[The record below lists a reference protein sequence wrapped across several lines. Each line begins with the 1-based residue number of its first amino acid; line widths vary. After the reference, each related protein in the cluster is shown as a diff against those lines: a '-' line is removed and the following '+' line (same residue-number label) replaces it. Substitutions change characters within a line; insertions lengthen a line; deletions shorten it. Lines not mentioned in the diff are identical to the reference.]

1 MTEFFNTISDAAA
14 DKIELF
20 DFLKKKAGF
29 KIEDIL
35 LTGTVGGLASTMI
48 LVAVATAVY
57 NMYAGESNLKMFLI
71 FFLLLALMVVT
82 QRVLYHRW
90 VGKLERSVE
99 QTRNELC
106 EKLIATD
113 LKTVE
118 YLDKGEVYNRLTQEL
133 TNISQFGVYLIK
145 GVQAVF
151 IVLFT
156 SFYILQVFAPALLI
170 IAGLILFASVIYLAI
185 IKKIYSKYEELNRS
199 EINYFNWLNDVLYG
213 RKEIKLNAKL
223 RKHILS
229 AGDRISGELKD
240 RKLKIGSLY
249 NKSIVFTNAFF
260 YFLFGSVVFILPALY
275 QINTDTLLVLTAV
288 TIYLTD
294 PISNIV
300 SVVPL
305 FQKVAI
311 SIGFIGQLENALDAA
326 YEKEDMDNNKIDRFD
341 TIEMKDI
348 KFRYTV
354 EENEFLLGPV
364 NLTVNKGEITFIT
377 GGNGS
382 GKTTLM
388 KILASLYKPEE
399 GEILIDGK
407 SILSEPNAYRQMFGC
422 IFSDFH
428 LFEKVYGIKKES
440 FPAINERLKQ
450 FNLQDKVG
458 LIDNSFSTLNLST
471 GQKKRLAM
479 VVTLAEEKDI
489 YIFDEWAA
497 EQDPEYRDFF
507 YHELLKELKNLGK
520 TLIVVSHDERYFD
533 TADRLIRMDFGKIN
547 SFVNKN

>member
-1 MTEFFNTISDAAA
+1 
-14 DKIELF
+14 
-20 DFLKKKAGF
+20 
-29 KIEDIL
+29 
-35 LTGTVGGLASTMI
+35 MI
-48 LVAVATAVY
+48 
-57 NMYAGESNLKMFLI
+57 
-71 FFLLLALMVVT
+71 
-82 QRVLYHRW
+82 
-90 VGKLERSVE
+90 
-99 QTRNELC
+99 
-106 EKLIATD
+106 
-113 LKTVE
+113 
-118 YLDKGEVYNRLTQEL
+118 
-133 TNISQFGVYLIK
+133 
-145 GVQAVF
+145 
-151 IVLFT
+151 
-156 SFYILQVFAPALLI
+156 
-170 IAGLILFASVIYLAI
+170 
-185 IKKIYSKYEELNRS
+185 
-199 EINYFNWLNDVLYG
+199 
-213 RKEIKLNAKL
+213 
-223 RKHILS
+223 
-229 AGDRISGELKD
+229 
-240 RKLKIGSLY
+240 
-249 NKSIVFTNAFF
+249 
-260 YFLFGSVVFILPALY
+260 
-275 QINTDTLLVLTAV
+275 
-288 TIYLTD
+288 
-294 PISNIV
+294 
-300 SVVPL
+300 
-305 FQKVAI
+305 
-311 SIGFIGQLENALDAA
+311 
-326 YEKEDMDNNKIDRFD
+326 
-341 TIEMKDI
+341 
-348 KFRYTV
+348 RYTV